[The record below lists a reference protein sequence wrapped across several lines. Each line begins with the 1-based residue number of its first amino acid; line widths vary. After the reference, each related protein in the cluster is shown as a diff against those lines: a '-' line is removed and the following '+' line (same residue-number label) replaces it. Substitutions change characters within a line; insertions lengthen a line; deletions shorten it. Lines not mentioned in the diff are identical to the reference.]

1 MNRLNMRL
9 GGEPM
14 TVKNALCLC
23 LCRPCVACQLAR
35 AVKEAKR
42 DGVLDG
48 PVRREPY
55 NVGPGAPTVEAIE
68 RI

>member
-1 MNRLNMRL
+1 MNRLNERL

-14 TVKNALCLC
+14 TFRNLVCLC

-35 AVKEAKR
+35 AVKEAKANGR
-42 DGVLDG
+42 LERTPVLAPSA
-48 PVRREPY
+48 PV
-55 NVGPGAPTVEAIE
+55 VERME